1 MPRVKDQPI
10 PKNSLAHKMVRLN
23 GWTRSDAIIEIAA
36 FDKVDETEAAR
47 RYDLATQQMLNRMVG
62 QHRRHDRAK
71 SAIDD
76 ARNLVLAIAY
86 HNGTFICSKDLPRI
100 SYKAGWGSM
109 VGPES
114 TGRVMKDII
123 FPMEKSGLISE
134 VQDADDKFIGY
145 RLTDT
150 GRAVFLGE
158 QLRP

>member
-1 MPRVKDQPI
+1 MPRVKDQSI

-23 GWTRSDAIIEIAA
+23 GWIRSDAIIEIAA
-36 FDKVDETEAAR
+36 FDNVDEAEAAR
-47 RYDLATQQMLNRMVG
+47 RYDLATQQMINRIVG
-62 QHRRHDRAK
+62 LRRRHDLAK
-71 SAIDD
+71 SVMED

-86 HNGTFICSKDLPRI
+86 HDGTFICSKDLPRI

-123 FPMEKSGLISE
+123 FPMEKSGLITE
-134 VQDADDKFIGY
+134 VRDADDKFTGY

-158 QLRP
+158 QSWP